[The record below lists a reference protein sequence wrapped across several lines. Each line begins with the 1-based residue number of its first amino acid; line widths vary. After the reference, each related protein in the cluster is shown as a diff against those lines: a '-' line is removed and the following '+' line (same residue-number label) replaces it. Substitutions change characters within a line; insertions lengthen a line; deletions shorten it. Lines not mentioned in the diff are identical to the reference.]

1 MSTFLVKY
9 SYFCKMETKI
19 LIMNIDILLLFLI
32 LFDMLFF
39 KNNKRH
45 LALSFNIVEDANK
58 IDSVYFYSSNFFLF
72 LSTVL
77 IFLLLLFL
85 FNIQKKNNWRKC
97 QVVNIFH
104 AYSRVY
110 SGIESNCS
118 IKNNL
123 FFVQIFKEHRKLTK
137 NTRVN

>member
-1 MSTFLVKY
+1 MMQKKNTMALISNVKWKVLSFIIKKLPKMTYLNKTKALLAQNEYFLVKY

-19 LIMNIDILLLFLI
+19 LIMNIDIFLLFLI
-32 LFDMLFF
+32 LFNMLFF

-58 IDSVYFYSSNFFLF
+58 IDSVYFYSSYFFLF

-85 FNIQKKNNWRKC
+85 FNIQKKNN
-97 QVVNIFH
+97 
-104 AYSRVY
+104 
-110 SGIESNCS
+110 
-118 IKNNL
+118 
-123 FFVQIFKEHRKLTK
+123 
-137 NTRVN
+137 

>member
-1 MSTFLVKY
+1 MIQKKNTMALISNVKWKVLSFIIKKLPKMTYLNKTKALLAQNEYFLVKY

-19 LIMNIDILLLFLI
+19 LIMNIDIFLLFLI
-32 LFDMLFF
+32 LFNMLFF

-58 IDSVYFYSSNFFLF
+58 IDSVYFYSSYFFLF

-85 FNIQKKNNWRKC
+85 FNIQKKNN
-97 QVVNIFH
+97 
-104 AYSRVY
+104 
-110 SGIESNCS
+110 
-118 IKNNL
+118 
-123 FFVQIFKEHRKLTK
+123 
-137 NTRVN
+137 